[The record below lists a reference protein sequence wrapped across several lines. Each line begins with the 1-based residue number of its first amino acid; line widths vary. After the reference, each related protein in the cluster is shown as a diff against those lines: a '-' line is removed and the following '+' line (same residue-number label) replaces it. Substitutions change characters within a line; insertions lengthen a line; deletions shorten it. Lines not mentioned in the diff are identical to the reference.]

1 MIYREVVMLGW
12 SKDIIQLYVD
22 FLYEGVINNPLITN
36 EIINS
41 KFQSSAIKWLAQKEY
56 NYL

>member
-1 MIYREVVMLGW
+1 MLGW